1 MNYADLK
8 PWQKP
13 KALEKC
19 VLSLTPDEAAKAFK
33 EMGKVMFTARALG
46 LACRFRGLEMVKTLV
61 NGGAGFRF
69 DDGQVRKSLKAAAE
83 DADPLSYSQRFITEN
98 YFLTLIEYLNLSYMR
113 EVYGEGNS
121 NGLKLLPL
129 NERLLI
135 LNYLFKTADQTGFKP
150 DVFMFFAILG
160 DEGEMVALLKK
171 NGVGVSEKWA
181 EIAVNG
187 GSQEEW
193 YDYCIMLRTIGD
205 DRFIPIL
212 KQLIAEIGEVSENSK
227 LHFTEL
233 FWLLHKDKFLR
244 PEFFKFLLESFNQS
258 KMKKGGLMKA
268 LIDLDNASC
277 LEIAVNNGW
286 LKQPKK
292 RDEMIKYA
300 VDNEKT
306 ECAAFLLDFKNSTAD
321 LKAEQEKEE
330 NKAQRE
336 LNAAPDSVM
345 MQKKIWNYKKGED
358 GGIIITGY
366 KGKQTVIKVP
376 EKIGKSRVT
385 VINRMAFSPRAGR
398 LNVKDSTFRKTIT
411 EITLPDGIVKICD
424 EAFHDCAMLKS
435 VTLPDSVRE
444 IGGRAFARCG
454 SLESITLPAGLREI
468 GEFAFVYC
476 DMLKELAVPEGVEKM
491 GQQAAAHCASLK
503 TITLPETLKEI
514 DNVYYNILEGSSA
527 SAVVVRGS
535 YAEEYCK
542 EHGILFTYKEDK

>member
-1 MNYADLK
+1 MNYRDLK

-19 VLSLTPDEAAKAFK
+19 VLSLTPAEAAKAFK

-46 LACRFRGLEMVKTLV
+46 LACRYRGLEMVKALAE
-61 NGGAGFRF
+61 GGAGFRF
-69 DDGQVRKSLKAAAE
+69 DDGQVRKSLKAAAGSA
-83 DADPLSYSQRFITEN
+83 DALSYDKHFITEN
-98 YFLTLIEYLNLSYMR
+98 YFLTLIEDLNLSHMR

-135 LNYLFKTADQTGFKP
+135 LNYLLKTADQTGFKP

-171 NGVGVSEKWA
+171 NGVGISEKWA
-181 EIAVNG
+181 GIAVNG

-212 KQLIAEIGEVSENSK
+212 KQLISEIGEVSENNK

-233 FWLLHKDKFLR
+233 FWLMHKDRFLR

-258 KMKKGGLMKA
+258 KMKKGGLMKT

-306 ECAAFLLDFKNSTAD
+306 ECAAFLLDFKNRTAD
-321 LKAEQEKEE
+321 LKAENERAEK
-330 NKAQRE
+330 KAQRE
-336 LNAAPDSVM
+336 LNVDPNSLSSLKRNWSF
-345 MQKKIWNYKKGED
+345 KKKKNGTL
-358 GGIIITGY
+358 IITGY
-366 KGKQTVIKVP
+366 KGSSTVIEVP
-376 EKIGKSRVT
+376 QKIGEDKVT
-385 VINRMAFSPRAGR
+385 EIADWALSPFADRIKEPTR
-398 LNVKDSTFRKTIT
+398 QFRTTIRKIILPNGIKTIG
-411 EITLPDGIVKICD
+411 ED
-424 EAFHDCAMLKS
+424 AFCGMESLESVNIPKSVRTIGENAFTDCYKLKS
-435 VTLPDSVRE
+435 V
-444 IGGRAFARCG
+444 I
-454 SLESITLPAGLREI
+454 
-468 GEFAFVYC
+468 
-476 DMLKELAVPEGVEKM
+476 VPEGVKDIGDNAFSMLHDRGE
-491 GQQAAAHCASLK
+491 LEYVE
-503 TITLPETLKEI
+503 LPSTLKIFSEKCRWWRPYLFNSRMTPKLVVAVPHALHVEEFCEHNEI
-514 DNVYYNILEGSSA
+514 KFV
-527 SAVVVRGS
+527 
-535 YAEEYCK
+535 
-542 EHGILFTYKEDK
+542 YKENK